1 MTCSIFHQHA
11 LPPWTIELIP
21 IDTLSERIKGK
32 GEGGVTCERY
42 LVRLGA
48 SFEENLHHSL
58 VAIKGGPV
66 QRGLREILQTILIR
80 AFDPFTMTPNLET
93 QNWSEK
99 KYVFFT
105 KCWDTFIVFYLF
117 SVRCVIWFSYLIRVA
132 AAISGLCYPSGIFGF
147 APLSRSIRKIRD
159 HCIQCMQWSLAKYL
173 CGHFLQPQTRV
184 RIKGNTADNCY
195 PRS

>member
-1 MTCSIFHQHA
+1 MSHISVGLREILQTILIHVVEDAKPLEYFHTLFHHHALPSVTTSLAMTCSIFHQHA

-66 QRGLREILQTILIR
+66 QRGLREILQTILIHVVKD
-80 AFDPFTMTPNLET
+80 AKPLEYFHT
-93 QNWSEK
+93 
-99 KYVFFT
+99 
-105 KCWDTFIVFYLF
+105 LF
-117 SVRCVIWFSYLIRVA
+117 HHHALPSVLYHDSDFGDSKLI
-132 AAISGLCYPSGIFGF
+132 
-147 APLSRSIRKIRD
+147 
-159 HCIQCMQWSLAKYL
+159 
-173 CGHFLQPQTRV
+173 
-184 RIKGNTADNCY
+184 
-195 PRS
+195 

>member
-1 MTCSIFHQHA
+1 MHCHLWLHCFTMT
-11 LPPWTIELIP
+11 P
-21 IDTLSERIKGK
+21 ILETQNWSEAQTLSLL
-32 GEGGVTCERY
+32 TLYFTNMHCHD
-42 LVRLGA
+42 LW
-48 SFEENLHHSL
+48 LH
-58 VAIKGGPV
+58 
-66 QRGLREILQTILIR
+66 R
-80 AFDPFTMTPNLET
+80 FTMTPNLET